1 MSRNLSM
8 LADLY
13 EFTMSNGYLESGV
26 GDRIAYYDYFFRSIP
41 DDGGYGIFC
50 RFEYPHRIY

>member
-1 MSRNLSM
+1 MSKNLSM

-26 GDRIAYYDYFFRSIP
+26 GTKIAYYDYFFRKVP
-41 DDGGYGIFC
+41 DDGGNRKLF
-50 RFEYPHRIY
+50 